1 MVDKDSLT
9 DWPLPE
15 HPQLRMLAEE
25 LERARRVGEIFD
37 AQWRLVY
44 ISSEL
49 AAVIGA
55 ADPRPFL
62 GLSSVQRDLEH
73 PEIWGFTAEA
83 LRDWWRSE
91 VPYMRSTLEPGTEDF
106 DRAFGNVA
114 EAAADVEPR
123 EIPLGWSVPMEFRY
137 TERLRYSGTQQLL
150 TLRLNDTDGTFLGAL
165 RLSWPALSGSV
176 TGLLS
181 RGDIGMYE
189 RMAQKAEP
197 ARRPAAVLFVDL
209 EAPGE
214 ISKTLPS
221 TAYFQLIRDLTTVID
236 DAVTENTGIVGKHAG
251 DGASAFFLAEDF
263 EGSESAAA
271 VAAVRAARAIGKRA
285 RGMSSAPDSPIAV
298 NAGIHW
304 GSMLVIGQVVTS
316 GRLEITALG
325 DEVNEAARIEGVAT
339 AGAILASKHLLER
352 IPEDQAAEL
361 EIDSTALTYRTLAQ
375 LEGASEKAV
384 RDAGAIP
391 VAEI

>member
-1 MVDKDSLT
+1 MDTGSLD

-15 HPQLRMLAEE
+15 HPQLRTLAEE
-25 LERARRVGEIFD
+25 LERGRRVAEIFD
-37 AQWRLVY
+37 SQWRLVY

-55 ADPRPFL
+55 EDPRPFL

-73 PEIWGFTAEA
+73 PEIWGFTADA

-91 VPYMRSTLEPGTEDF
+91 VPFMRRTLEPGSEEF
-106 DRAFGNVA
+106 ERAFGDAA
-114 EAAADVEPR
+114 ERAAKVEPS
-123 EIPLGWSVPMEFRY
+123 EVPLGWSVRMEFIH
-137 TERLRYSGTQQLL
+137 TERLRYSGTQQLV
-150 TLRLNDTDGTFLGAL
+150 TLRLTDTDGAFLGAL

-181 RGDIGMYE
+181 RGDVGMYE

-209 EAPGE
+209 EASGE

-236 DAVTENTGIVGKHAG
+236 DSVTENTGIVGKHAG

-263 EGSESAAA
+263 DGSESAAA
-271 VAAVRAARAIGKRA
+271 VAAVRAARTIGRRA
-285 RGMSSAPDSPIAV
+285 REMRSAPDSPIAV
-298 NAGIHW
+298 NAGVHW
-304 GSMLVIGQVVTS
+304 GSTLVIGQVVTS

-325 DEVNEAARIEGVAT
+325 DEVNEGARIQDVAT
-339 AGAILASKHLLER
+339 GGAILASKYLLER
-352 IPEDQAAEL
+352 IPDDRAAAV
-361 EIDSTALTYRTLAQ
+361 EIDPAALSYRALAQ

>member
-1 MVDKDSLT
+1 MGTGSSS

-25 LERARRVGEIFD
+25 IERARRVAEIFD

-73 PEIWGFTAEA
+73 PEIWGFTADA

-91 VPYMRSTLEPGTEDF
+91 VPYMRRTLAPGSEEF
-106 DRAFGNVA
+106 ELAFG
-114 EAAADVEPR
+114 EAAAAAAAVEPR
-123 EIPLGWSVPMEFRY
+123 EIPLGWSVLMEFRH
-137 TERLRYSGTQQLL
+137 TERLRYSGVQQLL
-150 TLRLNDTDGTFLGAL
+150 TLRLTDTDGGFLGAL
-165 RLSWPALSGSV
+165 RLSWPAISGSV

-181 RGDIGMYE
+181 RGDVGMYE
-189 RMAQKAEP
+189 RMARKSAP

-209 EAPGE
+209 EASGE

-236 DAVTENTGIVGKHAG
+236 DSVTANTGIVGKHAG

-271 VAAVRAARAIGKRA
+271 IAAVRAARTIGERA
-285 RGMSSAPDSPIAV
+285 RGMRSAPDSPVAV
-298 NAGIHW
+298 NTAIHW

-325 DEVNEAARIEGVAT
+325 DEVNETARIEDVAKE
-339 AGAILASKHLLER
+339 GAILASKHLLER
-352 IPEDQAAEL
+352 IPEDGAGAL
-361 EIDSTALTYRTLAQ
+361 GIDPDALAYRTLAS

-391 VAEI
+391 VAAI

>member
-1 MVDKDSLT
+1 MDTGSSE
-9 DWPLPE
+9 WPLPE
-15 HPQLRMLAEE
+15 HPELRMLAEE

-37 AQWRLVY
+37 SQWRLVY
-44 ISSEL
+44 ISREL

-73 PEIWGFTAEA
+73 PEIWGFTPDA

-91 VPYMRSTLEPGTEDF
+91 VPYMRSTLAPGTEQF
-106 DRAFGNVA
+106 GRAFGNAA
-114 EAAADVEPR
+114 EAAAKVEPR
-123 EIPLGWSVPMEFRY
+123 EVPLGWSVRMEFRH

-150 TLRLNDTDGTFLGAL
+150 TLRLTDTDGSFLGAL

-181 RGDIGMYE
+181 RGDVGMYE
-189 RMAQKAEP
+189 RMAKKSDP

-209 EAPGE
+209 EASGE
-214 ISKTLPS
+214 ISKALPS

-236 DAVTENTGIVGKHAG
+236 DSVTENEGIVGKHAG

-263 EGSESAAA
+263 NGSESAAA
-271 VAAVRAARAIGKRA
+271 VAAVRASRAIGDRV
-285 RGMSSAPDSPIAV
+285 RGMKSATGSPIAV
-298 NAGIHW
+298 NVGIHW

-325 DEVNEAARIEGVAT
+325 DEVNETARIEDVA
-339 AGAILASKHLLER
+339 AGGAVLASKHLLER
-352 IPEDQAAEL
+352 IPEDEAAAL
-361 EIDSTALTYRTLAQ
+361 DIDGTALVYRTLAQ

>member
-1 MVDKDSLT
+1 M
-9 DWPLPE
+9 
-15 HPQLRMLAEE
+15 
-25 LERARRVGEIFD
+25 ERARRVGEIFD
-37 AQWRLVY
+37 SRWRLVY

-55 ADPRPFL
+55 EDPRPYL
-62 GLSSVQRDLEH
+62 GLTSVQRDLEH
-73 PEIWGFTAEA
+73 PEIWGFTPAA

-91 VPYMRSTLEPGTEDF
+91 VPLMRATLEPGTEDF
-106 DRAFGNVA
+106 ARAFGDVA
-114 EAAADVEPR
+114 EAAAEVEPQ
-123 EIPLGWSVPMEFRY
+123 EIPLGWSLGMEFSH

-150 TLRLNDTDGTFLGAL
+150 TLRLNDTDGSFLGAL

-181 RGDIGMYE
+181 RGDVGMYE
-189 RMAQKAEP
+189 RMAQKSEP

-209 EAPGE
+209 EASGE
-214 ISKTLPS
+214 ISRTLPS
-221 TAYFQLIRDLTTVID
+221 TAYFQLIRDLTTMID

-263 EGSESAAA
+263 DGSESAAA
-271 VAAVRAARAIGKRA
+271 IAAIRAARAIGERA
-285 RGMSSAPDSPIAV
+285 RQMGAGSPVPVAV
-298 NAGIHW
+298 NAGLHW

-325 DEVNEAARIEGVAT
+325 EEVNEAARIQDVASG
-339 AGAILASKHLLER
+339 GAILASKYLLER
-352 IPEDQAAEL
+352 IPEADC
-361 EIDSTALTYRTLAQ
+361 TALGIDPGALAYRTLAR